1 MFIPMQNWLILTSL
15 TSTSS
20 MTLLKYNRRL
30 LNFFFFFGY
39 IEGPLT
45 ILSSN
50 YLLPEQL
57 KSIERFLMLQ
67 KEKNNHVKLIFS
79 SH

>member
-1 MFIPMQNWLILTSL
+1 MFIPMQNLLLLTSL

-30 LNFFFFFGY
+30 LNFFFFGY